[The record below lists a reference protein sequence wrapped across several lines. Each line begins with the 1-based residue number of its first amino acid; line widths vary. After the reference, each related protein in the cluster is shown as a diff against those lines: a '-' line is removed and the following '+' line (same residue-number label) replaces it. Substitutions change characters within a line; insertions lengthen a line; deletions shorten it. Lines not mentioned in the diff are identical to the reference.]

1 MNELVSNDGQ
11 LFIRL
16 DQTDVLHINAGNSPG
31 MITYK
36 GKLNWEPEFNYFL
49 KPGTG
54 SLALKVPLTVSDA
67 DMMINYTNYI
77 VN

>member
-1 MNELVSNDGQ
+1 MNELISNDGQ

-36 GKLNWEPEFNYFL
+36 GKLNWESEYNYFL
-49 KPGTG
+49 KPSTG
-54 SLALKVPLTVSDA
+54 SLILKVPLTVSDA

>member
-1 MNELVSNDGQ
+1 MNELISNDGQ

-16 DQTDVLHINAGNSPG
+16 DREDVLHIDAGNSPG
-31 MITYK
+31 FPTYK

-54 SLALKVPLTVSDA
+54 SLVLKVPLTVSDD
-67 DMMINYTNYI
+67 DMMSNYTNYI
-77 VN
+77 IL